1 MYKTIC
7 DLVNLGIFLCV
18 LQIVAV
24 CAVISNS
31 FRKRNLFNK
40 VLPFSYSFQGFSFG
54 FLIGIDTFRIKCI
67 L

>member
-1 MYKTIC
+1 MYKTVS
-7 DLVNLGIFLCV
+7 DLVNLGFFCV

-24 CAVISNS
+24 SAVISNS

-40 VLPFSYSFQGFSFG
+40 VLPFSCSFKGFSFG